1 MVEWWG
7 GGGGGEGGGEG
18 ERACV
23 KERTMQVYDM

>member
-7 GGGGGEGGGEG
+7 GGGGGGGGGEG
-18 ERACV
+18 ERECV